1 MRKASVKMHNL
12 EAGILTEER
21 PDYYIFQYDETYTGP
36 AISLTM
42 PLRKEPY
49 VFDEFPPFFEGL
61 LPEGGQLVGL
71 LRIRKINQD
80 DYFQQLVATGG
91 DLVGA
96 VTVALLDNA

>member
-1 MRKASVKMHNL
+1 MHNVA
-12 EAGILTEER
+12 AGILTEER
-21 PDYYIFQYDETYTGP
+21 PDRYVFQYHDAYDGP

-61 LPEGGQLVGL
+61 LPEGGQLMGL
-71 LRIRKINQD
+71 LSIRKIDQD

-96 VTVALLDNA
+96 VTVAPLDHA

>member
-1 MRKASVKMHNL
+1 MHNVA
-12 EAGILTEER
+12 AGILTEER
-21 PDYYIFQYDETYTGP
+21 PDRYVFRYHDSYDGP

-49 VFDEFPPFFEGL
+49 IFDEFPPFFEGL
-61 LPEGGQLVGL
+61 LPEGGQLMGL
-71 LRIRKINQD
+71 LSIRKIDQD

-96 VTVALLDNA
+96 VTVAPLDHA

>member
-1 MRKASVKMHNL
+1 MHNVA
-12 EAGILTEER
+12 AGVLTEER
-21 PDYYIFQYDETYTGP
+21 PDRYVFRYHDAYTGP

-49 VFDEFPPFFEGL
+49 VFNEFPPFFEGL
-61 LPEGGQLVGL
+61 LPEGGQLMGL
-71 LRIRKINQD
+71 LSIRKIDQD

-96 VTVALLDNA
+96 VTVAPLDHA

>member
-1 MRKASVKMHNL
+1 M
-12 EAGILTEER
+12 EEQ
-21 PDYYIFQYDETYTGP
+21 PDRYVFQYHDAYNGP

-61 LPEGGQLVGL
+61 LPEGGQLMGL
-71 LRIRKINQD
+71 LSIRKIDQD

-96 VTVALLDNA
+96 VTVAPLDHA